1 MQNKSYLGRIILK
14 LLWFENLFDGRILLY
29 ETYDRYDIKDGSMD

>member
-29 ETYDRYDIKDGSMD
+29 ETYDRYAIKDGSMD